1 MDAKLFD
8 TVARTLGAAPSRR
21 TVLFGLTGSM
31 LATLPLAADAKKK
44 KRKKKKGGSATPPP
58 SGPTCSDGVKN
69 GSESDIDCGGPSCQ
83 RCATGR
89 ICTRNTDCATSRC
102 GDGLGEGNVC
112 RTCNSDGVCGQD
124 TRGGCNCNTETG
136 ACLSDFEPPSF
147 SGSCPACPAGSICVS
162 FFEGQACVPLCGG

>member
-1 MDAKLFD
+1 MDARQFD
-8 TVARTLGAAPSRR
+8 IVTRTLGAAPSRR
-21 TVLFGLTGSM
+21 TVLFGLGSGL

-44 KRKKKKGGSATPPP
+44 KRKKKKGGGTPPP

-112 RTCNSDGVCGQD
+112 RTCNNDGVCGSD
-124 TRGGCNCNTETG
+124 SRGGCRCSVQSG
-136 ACLSDFEPPSF
+136 ACLSDFTPTVF
-147 SGSCPACPAGSICVS
+147 SQGCPICPAGQICIQ
-162 FFEGQACVPLCGG
+162 FDAGEACMPLCGG